1 MSKSSS
7 RAAERPALPAPL
19 ADALDARGVEPL
31 LGYLLAL
38 AEVPT
43 RRVFQRAVGE
53 PFRLRP
59 VEFTL
64 LVLLLDNGAASP
76 KQIGPA
82 LRLPPPHVTT
92 LLDRLAERGL
102 LERHRHPDDGRAVQV
117 VLTLAGEA
125 LARQAKAAA
134 ATMEDALQDALT
146 PSERMRLRTLL
157 LKLARATFD

>member
-1 MSKSSS
+1 MPKSSP
-7 RAAERPALPAPL
+7 RAAERPATPPPIV
-19 ADALDARGVEPL
+19 DALDARGVEHL
-31 LGYLLAL
+31 LGYLLAV

-53 PFRLRP
+53 PFGLRP

-102 LERHRHPDDGRAVQV
+102 LERRRHPDDGRAVQV
-117 VLTLAGEA
+117 VLTLAGDA
-125 LARQAKAAA
+125 LARQAKSAA
-134 ATMEDALQDALT
+134 ATMEDAMQAALT
-146 PSERMRLRTLL
+146 PSERMRLRALL
-157 LKLARATFD
+157 LKLARAAAD